1 MADTHSSH
9 ENLTRRTFL
18 AGGASTGLGI
28 ALSGSVGSVFGASPA
43 RGAAP
48 TATAAAEPGYGPLIS
63 DPGGLLALP
72 AGFSYK
78 VVAHAG
84 VTTLESGEVT
94 PDRTDGTACFVRH
107 GGNGSVLVVNHEVA
121 GQANLHIVPHLA
133 GLTYD
138 DGRAFGG
145 TTNIEV
151 DKQFNRVREYVSL
164 AGTFINC
171 AGGKTPWHTWLT
183 CEETQA
189 IPDLSNGL
197 LQRHGYVFEVDPY
210 DQQANMDPRPLM
222 FLGRFAHEAVAVDP
236 DTHVIYE
243 TEDAT
248 NPNGLFY
255 RWTPPDSALP
265 LGKGSL
271 RSLPENAGTLEAM
284 RASVDGRFVPDLSV
298 VTEPGTTFDVAW
310 EAVPERDAAVQSLRV
325 QVTTATRSRKLEGCW
340 WNDGGAYVV
349 ASFARPDVDG
359 SAAQHDGQVWF
370 FDPLTQ
376 TLTLKLFFAFTPN
389 QSVDVDGPDNIT
401 ISPYGG
407 VILAEDGAGRQ
418 HIVGATDAGET
429 FFFALNELNNA
440 EFAGPTFS
448 QDKKTLFVNIYN
460 PGHVFAI
467 NGPWRKH

>member
-1 MADTHSSH
+1 MVDKSSSH

-43 RGAAP
+43 RGAA
-48 TATAAAEPGYGPLIS
+48 AVAGSEPGYGPLIP
-63 DPGGLLALP
+63 DPAGLLALP
-72 AGFSYK
+72 AGFAYTL
-78 VVAHAG
+78 VAQSG

-94 PDRTDGTACFVRH
+94 PERTDGTACFVRH
-107 GGNGSVLVVNHEVA
+107 GGNGSVLVVNHEIGA
-121 GQANLHIVPHLA
+121 QAAPLAVPHLA

-138 DGRAFGG
+138 AGRAFGG

-151 DKQFNRVREYVSL
+151 DKDLNRVREYVSL
-164 AGTFINC
+164 AGTYVNC

-189 IPDLSNGL
+189 IPDLTNGL

-210 DQQANMDPRPLM
+210 DQHANLDPRPLT

-236 DTHVIYE
+236 ETHVIYE

-248 NPNGLFY
+248 GPNGLFY

-265 LGKGSL
+265 LEKGSL
-271 RSLPENAGTLEAM
+271 RSLPEGAGTLEAM
-284 RASVDGRFVPDLSV
+284 RASVGGVFVPDLSMATRPGATYD
-298 VTEPGTTFDVAW
+298 VTW
-310 EAVPERDAAVQSLRV
+310 EVVPERDAAVVPLRV

-340 WNDGGAYVV
+340 WGDGGAYVV
-349 ASFARPDVDG
+349 ASFARLVDG
-359 SAAQHDGQVWF
+359 SAGRHDGQVWF

-376 TLTLKLFFAFTPN
+376 TLTLKLFFAFTTN
-389 QSVDVDGPDNIT
+389 QDVDVDGPDNIT

-407 VILAEDGAGRQ
+407 LILAEDGNGDQ
-418 HIVGATDAGET
+418 HIVGATEAGET
-429 FFFALNELNNA
+429 FFFALNQLNGA
-440 EFAGPTFS
+440 EFAGPAFS
-448 QDKKTLFVNIYN
+448 QDKKTLFVNIYS
-460 PGHVFAI
+460 PGLVFAI
-467 NGPWRKH
+467 TGPWRKH